1 MVLSDNFQFLNS
13 QTMIWPLPILRKF
26 VLITSSFIV
35 CNKIWPLPMPILRKF
50 VLITRMARDT
60 SRAASEE
67 LAS

>member
-13 QTMIWPLPILRKF
+13 LFNNLQLFVCTQQDLAIAHASY
-26 VLITSSFIV
+26 VLIFDL
-35 CNKIWPLPMPILRKF
+35 CPLR
-50 VLITRMARDT
+50 ITRMARDT